1 MEKYKTVQLGDVFK
15 KKKSAGSNT
24 AKAGEESLRLTTII

>member
-1 MEKYKTVQLGDVFK
+1 MEMKKYK
-15 KKKSAGSNT
+15 KKKSAGSGT